1 MLQYPDFGKPFTLE
15 TNASSV
21 AVGGVLVQK
30 GPDQKDHP
38 VSYFSRVLTGPE
50 RRYAAHDLEG
60 LAVVACVRRFRE
72 YLIDRTFTLV
82 TDHANL
88 VWLLRQTKNRRGR
101 WAMELLDYTFKVR
114 HRAGKM
120 NANADALSR
129 VRITSTPTPNVVF
142 FVSASAKRT
151 DVECSSLSCST
162 TILCMRECYRKF
174 GVMR

>member
-1 MLQYPDFGKPFTLE
+1 ME
-15 TNASSV
+15 V
-21 AVGGVLVQK
+21 
-30 GPDQKDHP
+30 
-38 VSYFSRVLTGPE
+38 
-50 RRYAAHDLEG
+50 

-82 TDHANL
+82 TDHASL
-88 VWLLRQTKNRRGR
+88 VWLLRQTKNRRG

-151 DVECSSLSCST
+151 EVELPSAVELAELQHNDPLYARVLQE
-162 TILCMRECYRKF
+162 IR
-174 GVMR
+174 G